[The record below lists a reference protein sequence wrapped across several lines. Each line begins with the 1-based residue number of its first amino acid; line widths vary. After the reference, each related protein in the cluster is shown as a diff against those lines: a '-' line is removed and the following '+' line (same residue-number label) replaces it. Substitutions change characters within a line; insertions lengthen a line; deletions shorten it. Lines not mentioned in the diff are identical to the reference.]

1 MSWLRFHPVTR
12 ITIVLA
18 VVLGAAL
25 FTGWERVGD
34 ALANISPAGTF
45 EDRCES
51 LPRGGVKV
59 ALQPWSVVENQSLP
73 FATLTRI
80 SEGPSPAHRTIGL
93 TQANFGHRSS
103 IEVKGIEDRSGY
115 RACVRPRVQVDLYV
129 RQLTVYVAR
138 EYAGD
143 PCRARAI
150 REHEQ
155 RHVDVYTRYAAESVE
170 RLSAKLA
177 GVTGSAPHYASSVAE
192 AQRHLDRR
200 VQDVLDSFMRESERT
215 LATLQA
221 RVDTPEEYA
230 RVDRAC
236 LASAE

>member
-12 ITIVLA
+12 ITIVVA
-18 VVLGAAL
+18 IVVGAAL

-45 EDRCES
+45 EERCES

-59 ALQPWSVVENQSLP
+59 ALEPWSVAENQSLP

-103 IEVKGIEDRSGY
+103 IEVKGLEDRAGN

-129 RQLTVYVAR
+129 RQLTVYIAR

-143 PCRARAI
+143 PCKARAI
-150 REHEQ
+150 RAHEQ
-155 RHVDVYTRYAAESVE
+155 RHVDVYTTYAAESVE
-170 RLSAKLA
+170 RLSAKLSS
-177 GVTGSAPHYASSVAE
+177 VVGSRPHYASSVTE
-192 AQRHLDRR
+192 AQRRLDRR
-200 VQDVLDSFMRESERT
+200 VQETLESFMRESGRA
-215 LATLQA
+215 LDAQQA
-221 RVDTPEEYA
+221 QVDTPEEYA
-230 RVDRAC
+230 RVDTAC
-236 LASAE
+236 VASAG